1 MIEGKELVVMNED
14 TKQSGFTARE
24 LCVTAVMTA
33 LVFLA
38 TFVPKIPI
46 PLGYAHLGDAVIF
59 LLAILLPRREALFA
73 AAVGSALSDVL
84 GGFLLWAVP
93 TLVIKFIMVE
103 VVCHFVGDSRSK
115 GRIFVAFLLSSLWMA
130 AAYTVFGAALY
141 ASLTAG
147 LASAPGLLMEGGVNT
162 VAAMVF
168 LPALLR
174 VKR

>member
-1 MIEGKELVVMNED
+1 MYEGF
-14 TKQSGFTARE
+14 KQERHGMTTRD

-59 LLAILLPRREALFA
+59 LLAIMLPRREALFA

-93 TLVIKFIMVE
+93 TLVIKFLMVE
-103 VVCHFVGDSRSK
+103 IVCRFVGERRGK
-115 GRIFVAFLLSSLWMA
+115 TRIFAAFLLSSLWMA

-141 ASLTAG
+141 ASLAAG
-147 LASAPGLLMEGGVNT
+147 LTSLPGLLMEGGVNT
-162 VAAMVF
+162 VAALVF

-174 VKR
+174 VRRGA